1 MDAGDHGVGVC
12 RRTARE
18 KGISPGIIQTKKTKE
33 KNTGAQEERTEMSQV
48 PSLQRWY
55 DAYKVHVSYS
65 CGQHPRA
72 GSGCHHAGHGTAAG
86 ASHSGGKGKMR
97 NSMSVPASMA

>member
-1 MDAGDHGVGVC
+1 MQENCTG
-12 RRTARE
+12 
-18 KGISPGIIQTKKTKE
+18 KGNLTWNNTNKKTKE

-97 NSMSVPASMA
+97 NSTSVPGTHGVSIPASKA